1 MFTYNNVIQQ
11 NSVVLIRCNYFY
23 EILKSASLFGI
34 NRRAEDVREIEGV
47 ILIQVT
53 SRDQVLIRCEFAGS
67 LSAVHD
73 VDDEATGLNLIECI
87 PMC

>member
-1 MFTYNNVIQQ
+1 VQ
-11 NSVVLIRCNYFY
+11 IRCNYFY

-34 NRRAEDVREIEGV
+34 NRRAKDAREIEGI

-53 SRDQVLIRCEFAGS
+53 SRDQVLIRCEYATP

-73 VDDEATGLNLIECI
+73 VDDEATELKPLRMAFGF
-87 PMC
+87 